1 MDSYVKKC
9 TGQGKQ
15 EKLDQEIVN
24 EDYNEDFASGDHNQ
38 CSKCFR
44 KK

>member
-1 MDSYVKKC
+1 MDSYEKKC

-15 EKLDQEIVN
+15 ENLDQEIVN
-24 EDYNEDFASGDHNQ
+24 DFYNEDFASGDHNNS
-38 CSKCFR
+38 SKCFR